1 VAVELV
7 TERLAL
13 RGWRDSDRVPFAE
26 LNADPEVMRY
36 FPSRLTREH
45 SDAMI
50 DRIESGFEREGFG
63 LWAVEL
69 LETGEF
75 VGFVGLAR
83 PKFDARLAE
92 HTEIGWRL
100 ARQAWGYGYAT
111 EAAREA
117 LRYAFDPA
125 CANLAE
131 VISFTAAINLRS
143 RAVMERIGMMHDESD
158 DFEHP
163 SLPPGHAL
171 RPHVLYRLAKPGTS
185 PQ

>member
-1 VAVELV
+1 VAVDLR

-13 RGWRDSDRVPFAE
+13 RGWRESDRVPFAA

-36 FPSRLTREH
+36 FPSTLTREQ

-50 DRIESGFEREGFG
+50 DRIESGFESEGFG

-69 LETGEF
+69 SETGAF
-75 VGFVGLAR
+75 IGFVGLAR
-83 PKFDARLAE
+83 PTFDARLAE
-92 HTEIGWRL
+92 QTEIGWRL
-100 ARQAWGYGYAT
+100 SREAWGHGYAT

-125 CANLAE
+125 GANLGH
-131 VISFTAAINLRS
+131 VISFTAAINLPS
-143 RAVMERIGMMHDESD
+143 RAVMERIGMTHDESD

-163 SLPPGHAL
+163 SLPHGHPL
-171 RPHVLYRLAKPGTS
+171 RHHVLYRLGNPGR
-185 PQ
+185 

>member
-1 VAVELV
+1 MAAELI
-7 TERLAL
+7 TERLLL
-13 RGWRDSDRVPFAE
+13 RDWRASDRVPFAA
-26 LNADPEVMRY
+26 LNADAEVMRY
-36 FPSRLTREH
+36 FPSTLTREQ

-50 DRIESGFEREGFG
+50 DRLESGLDRVGFG

-69 LETGEF
+69 LETGGF
-75 VGFVGLAR
+75 IGFVGLAR
-83 PKFDARLAE
+83 PTFDPRLAE

-143 RAVMERIGMMHDESD
+143 RAVMERIGMTHDESD

-163 SLPPGHAL
+163 ALPHGHSLRH
-171 RPHVLYRLAKPGTS
+171 HVLYRLRNPG
-185 PQ
+185 Q